1 MQEDQKKEIQV
12 SFGLKPSRQNKKSL
26 RATQHVSSPKPR
38 QTNSNPLD
46 LNRNQTETKN
56 PTTKQKQKQKQTQ
69 SQFSQETEEE
79 EEEEEEEQVWI
90 KDSNLGGGM
99 KKPNKSPN

>member
-12 SFGLKPSRQNKKSL
+12 SFGLKPSRQNKKVWEPPNTWASL
-26 RATQHVSSPKPR
+26 NQDR
-38 QTNSNPLD
+38 QNSNPLD

-56 PTTKQKQKQKQTQ
+56 PTTKQKQKQKQIQ

-79 EEEEEEEQVWI
+79 EEEEQVWI
-90 KDSNLGGGM
+90 RASNLGGGM
-99 KKPNKSPN
+99 KKRNKSPN